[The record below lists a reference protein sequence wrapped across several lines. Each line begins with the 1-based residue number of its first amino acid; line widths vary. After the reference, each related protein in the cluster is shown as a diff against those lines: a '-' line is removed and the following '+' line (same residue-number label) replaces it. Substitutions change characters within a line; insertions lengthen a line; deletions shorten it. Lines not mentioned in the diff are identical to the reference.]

1 MRRPYKRVK
10 RYPANLNIPMSLE
23 MREALEAAAD
33 AADIAVAEMGRRAI
47 SSGLSALGNSSKPS
61 RPQHD
66 APGLGAANDG
76 SAWTPLHWAAL
87 AGNAATVEAL
97 IGVGGDIAAQ
107 EGGWT
112 PLHAAALAGNPAAVA
127 ALARCGADV
136 DTRDET
142 GSTPLHWAALAG
154 NAEVIETLI
163 GVGADPSVADGDG
176 KLPFDR
182 VHENLSGTTA
192 YRQLEQGRWRFKA
205 S

>member
-1 MRRPYKRVK
+1 MRRPYKRAK

-33 AADIAVAEMGRRAI
+33 AADVAVAEMGRRAI
-47 SSGLSALGNSSKPS
+47 SSGLATLGNASNPS
-61 RPQHD
+61 RPLHD
-66 APGLGAANDG
+66 APGPSAANDG

-87 AGNAATVEAL
+87 AGNAGTVEAL

-136 DTRDET
+136 DSRDET

-176 KLPFDR
+176 KPPFDR
-182 VHENLSGTTA
+182 AHEKLRGTTA
-192 YRQLEQGRWRFKA
+192 HRQLEQGRWRFKA